1 MATTSAGQK
10 RKRDEEGER
19 EEEGETSRI
28 SSDSF
33 DITDEQLHDIVRM
46 IRTTQSRPI
55 PAQIFSAE
63 LAHVNTRFNH
73 RELIYNISVGS
84 NNMNSLPELLE
95 NFRRVFQYLIN
106 IMKYNASSDR
116 DKARFYISKA
126 PKDPFSTAILNVGD
140 FTPQLFFNI
149 FERHMQSNAQEV
161 LDNGWQSIVSI
172 YIFPNN
178 YVRPRTRKAV
188 SKIRMYRGMG
198 RNLSEAGSA
207 RTAKKHGRDL
217 RNGVFQV
224 SGDSGIK
231 QNCFALALLLGKSF
245 LQKDKRYEL
254 ANINRNVDLT
264 TLYTPDEI
272 TNVYKTAGLRVGPVR
287 IDQCGLFYEKYL
299 LPDDNID
306 LVVFSKSQQDTIVYD
321 SRLDGH
327 GHIHRITNNVI
338 FLWLNDAHYDLIV
351 SPAHFA
357 KVNSSRYCFV
367 CMRYYA
373 LHETKQT
380 HICQTVN
387 SCRSCYSNNVR
398 CVKESNFKIECT
410 QCNVL
415 FYNSSCFQNHLTK
428 RIFKNSWD
436 KEVPPCNFF
445 IFCKTCYKKVQRMQK
460 TTGKKQLSIIAMN
473 CIVNIVMQ

>member
-10 RKRDEEGER
+10 RKRDEEGENP
-19 EEEGETSRI
+19 RI

-106 IMKYNASSDR
+106 VMKYNANSDR

-207 RTAKKHGRDL
+207 RTAKKHGLDL

-224 SGDSGIK
+224 SAELSKIV
-231 QNCFALALLLGKSF
+231 LL
-245 LQKDKRYEL
+245 
-254 ANINRNVDLT
+254 
-264 TLYTPDEI
+264 
-272 TNVYKTAGLRVGPVR
+272 
-287 IDQCGLFYEKYL
+287 
-299 LPDDNID
+299 
-306 LVVFSKSQQDTIVYD
+306 
-321 SRLDGH
+321 
-327 GHIHRITNNVI
+327 
-338 FLWLNDAHYDLIV
+338 
-351 SPAHFA
+351 
-357 KVNSSRYCFV
+357 
-367 CMRYYA
+367 
-373 LHETKQT
+373 
-380 HICQTVN
+380 
-387 SCRSCYSNNVR
+387 
-398 CVKESNFKIECT
+398 
-410 QCNVL
+410 
-415 FYNSSCFQNHLTK
+415 
-428 RIFKNSWD
+428 
-436 KEVPPCNFF
+436 
-445 IFCKTCYKKVQRMQK
+445 
-460 TTGKKQLSIIAMN
+460 
-473 CIVNIVMQ
+473 